1 MAANKCIIFK
11 FALNEHTMKVLET
24 NLFSILSCFLMG
36 DYVEKHACI
45 QCST

>member
-1 MAANKCIIFK
+1 MATNKCVFK
-11 FALNEHTMKVLET
+11 FALNEHTIKVFET

-45 QCST
+45 VHTM